1 MTWCSQISKFND
13 EIFKKLY
20 KGTIN
25 ISSKFIDK
33 EMFTLAIS
41 SLEMSNCTISNED
54 STSALKTK
62 FEKSLLTSNDLNVH
76 LSENDFIQYI
86 LVDFESI

>member
-1 MTWCSQISKFND
+1 
-13 EIFKKLY
+13 
-20 KGTIN
+20 
-25 ISSKFIDK
+25 
-33 EMFTLAIS
+33 MFTLAVT
-41 SLEMSNCTISNED
+41 SLERSNCAISNEA
-54 STSALKTK
+54 TSALKTK